1 MFTTSGKWQIRF
13 YNLAKPNINLLTAEE
28 DANIST

>member
-1 MFTTSGKWQIRF
+1 MEACFFSLNRRF